1 MDRDVP
7 SRGPGL
13 AGRGHGDR
21 RDERQEDSRV
31 CHGPGRSA
39 TRQWEQAL
47 DRETGSRRDALAEVG
62 DLLAADLADGTE
74 PGAAPSATALQW
86 TAPASA
92 EALVQAAR
100 QASHAVWQRI
110 EADHSLDGMGTT
122 LTAAAAL
129 QADSQSRLAIVN
141 IGDSRA
147 YTYADGQMQQLTRD
161 HSVVQGL
168 IEAGRVSQ
176 DQWRQHPQRHLLTRA
191 IGLAAT
197 IEPDISLPLSSP
209 APG

>member
-1 MDRDVP
+1 
-7 SRGPGL
+7 
-13 AGRGHGDR
+13 
-21 RDERQEDSRV
+21 
-31 CHGPGRSA
+31 
-39 TRQWEQAL
+39 
-47 DRETGSRRDALAEVG
+47 
-62 DLLAADLADGTE
+62 
-74 PGAAPSATALQW
+74 
-86 TAPASA
+86 
-92 EALVQAAR
+92 
-100 QASHAVWQRI
+100 
-110 EADHSLDGMGTT
+110 MGTT

-168 IEAGRVSQ
+168 
-176 DQWRQHPQRHLLTRA
+176 A

>member
-1 MDRDVP
+1 
-7 SRGPGL
+7 
-13 AGRGHGDR
+13 
-21 RDERQEDSRV
+21 
-31 CHGPGRSA
+31 
-39 TRQWEQAL
+39 
-47 DRETGSRRDALAEVG
+47 
-62 DLLAADLADGTE
+62 
-74 PGAAPSATALQW
+74 
-86 TAPASA
+86 
-92 EALVQAAR
+92 
-100 QASHAVWQRI
+100 
-110 EADHSLDGMGTT
+110 MGTT

>member
-1 MDRDVP
+1 
-7 SRGPGL
+7 
-13 AGRGHGDR
+13 
-21 RDERQEDSRV
+21 
-31 CHGPGRSA
+31 
-39 TRQWEQAL
+39 
-47 DRETGSRRDALAEVG
+47 
-62 DLLAADLADGTE
+62 
-74 PGAAPSATALQW
+74 
-86 TAPASA
+86 
-92 EALVQAAR
+92 
-100 QASHAVWQRI
+100 
-110 EADHSLDGMGTT
+110 MGTT

-191 IGLAAT
+191 IGMAAT
-197 IEPDISLPLSSP
+197 IEPDISLPPVLT
-209 APG
+209 APGCCSVPTGSQPMSANRRCAPFCRPPPALSKPLPNSRASPSATAAPTTSQW